1 MKHGY
6 VILSRDEM
14 IGEISFGSYPTLA
27 EAKRKFRYLKSSVN
41 VSVFEKKHLRL
52 IELVEREIDVKSVA

>member
-6 VILSRDEM
+6 VILSRDKM

-27 EAKRKFRYLKSSVN
+27 EAKRRFRYLKSSAN
-41 VSVFEKKHLRL
+41 VSEFEKSRLRL
-52 IELVEREIDVKSVA
+52 VELVEREIDMKSVA

>member
-14 IGEISFGSYPTLA
+14 LGEISFGSYPTLT
-27 EAKRKFRYLKSSVN
+27 EAKRGYKYLKSSAN
-41 VSVFEKKHLRL
+41 VGVFEKKHLRL
-52 IELVEREIDVKSVA
+52 VELVEREIVIQ